1 MVEHSMPLI
10 SPLILRTRKQ
20 ALNSIAGIA
29 SIVLCA
35 LALTSCS
42 GNKEEKKDKAAS
54 QTAAKVNK
62 EEITVHQ
69 INYVLQQQ
77 RNLTPD
83 SAASASRQV
92 LERLIDQELAIQKAQ
107 EQKVDRDPKVLQQL
121 EAARREIIARAY
133 AEKIGSGAPKP
144 SPAEVKSYFDSNPA
158 LFKER
163 KIYNFQ
169 ELSIEATS
177 EQIGVLRDALKS
189 SKDINEF
196 VRFLNAN
203 NYRFG
208 AGQTSRAAEQLPLAR
223 LGEFANMK
231 DGQAVFTAAPRGA
244 QVTILAS
251 SRLQGVDEE
260 RARPAIEQFLLNER
274 KRKVVDDDLKALRT
288 AATVEYVGEYA
299 DGAPKSMEEKLS
311 VTPSKSPLVTSP
323 ASGGEY
329 TPPPPP
335 PWASAPASIAPAE
348 PFVASSPGSK
358 ALDKGLQG
366 LK

>member
-1 MVEHSMPLI
+1 MVEHSMPFI
-10 SPLILRTRKQ
+10 FSFGMPTRMQ
-20 ALNSIAGIA
+20 ALNHFSGIA
-29 SIVLCA
+29 CVALCA
-35 LALTSCS
+35 VALTACS
-42 GNKEEKKDKAAS
+42 GNKEDKKDKSAS

-83 SAASASRQV
+83 AAASASRQV
-92 LERLIDQELAIQKAQ
+92 LQRLIDQELAIQKAQ

-144 SPAEVKSYFDSNPA
+144 SPAEVKSYYDGNPA

-169 ELSIEATS
+169 ELSIEATADQTGS
-177 EQIGVLRDALKS
+177 LRDALKS
-189 SKDINEF
+189 AKDINDF
-196 VRFLNAN
+196 VRYLNAN

-208 AGQTSRAAEQLPLAR
+208 GGQTSRAAEQLPLAR
-223 LGEFANMK
+223 LGEFAQMK
-231 DGQAVFTAAPRGA
+231 DGQAVFTVAPKGV

-251 SRLQGVDEE
+251 SRMQPVDEE

-274 KRKVVDDDLKALRT
+274 RRKVVDDDLKALRT
-288 AATVEYVGEYA
+288 AAKIEYVGDYA
-299 DGAPKSMEEKLS
+299 GGAPMSQEEKLS
-311 VTPSKSPLVTSP
+311 VTPTRSPLVTAP

-329 TPPPPP
+329 VPPPPP
-335 PWASAPASIAPAE
+335 PLASAPESIAPPE

>member
-1 MVEHSMPLI
+1 MVFVSSLVLPIRKHASTRFAGVASM
-10 SPLILRTRKQ
+10 
-20 ALNSIAGIA
+20 A
-29 SIVLCA
+29 LCA
-35 LALTSCS
+35 LALSGCS
-42 GNKEEKKDKAAS
+42 GNEDAKKDKVAS

-83 SAASASRQV
+83 AAASASRQV

-107 EQKVDRDPKVLQQL
+107 EQKIERDPKVLQQL
-121 EAARREIIARAY
+121 ESTRREIIARAY

-144 SPAEVKSYFDSNPA
+144 SPAEVKSYYDSNPA

-169 ELSIEATS
+169 ELSIEASS
-177 EQIGVLRDALKS
+177 EQTGALRDALKS
-189 SKDINEF
+189 AKDINEF
-196 VRFLNAN
+196 VRYLNAN

-208 AGQTSRAAEQLPLAR
+208 GGQTSRAAEQLPLAR
-223 LGEFANMK
+223 LGEFAQMK
-231 DGQAVFTAAPRGA
+231 DGQAVFSVAPKGV
-244 QVTILAS
+244 QITILAS
-251 SRLQGVDEE
+251 SRQQPVDEE
-260 RARPAIEQFLLNER
+260 RARPAIEQFLINER
-274 KRKVVDDDLKALRT
+274 KRKVVDDDLKALR
-288 AATVEYVGEYA
+288 AAAKIEYVGDYA
-299 DGAPKSMEEKLS
+299 GGAPKSMEEKLS
-311 VTPSKSPLVTSP
+311 VTPSKSPLVSAS
-323 ASGGEY
+323 ASGAEY
-329 TPPPPP
+329 VPPPPP
-335 PWASAPASIAPAE
+335 PLASAPESVAPAE